1 MGGATAFCSGRHPE
15 AGGKTASKA
24 GKPRPTRIDGRQGE
38 RLSESSASRL
48 AAHAKPASQRTDL
61 LLAWA
66 HRAAGALRQAVK
78 ACVPCLSA
86 SSAIGGRPGISGADG
101 PPLQAVA
108 GRLVASIWPVAWG
121 CSRCHQLPERRE
133 GGTVKLMRVL
143 GSA

>member
-1 MGGATAFCSGRHPE
+1 MFCSGRHPE
-15 AGGKTASKA
+15 PVVHMPLGSAGGKTASKV
-24 GKPRPTRIDGRQGE
+24 GKPRPTTIDGRQGQ

-86 SSAIGGRPGISGADG
+86 SSVIGGRPHIFGADG
-101 PPLQAVA
+101 PPPLAVA
-108 GRLVASIWPVAWG
+108 RRLEASIWPVAWD
-121 CSRCHQLPERRE
+121 CSRC
-133 GGTVKLMRVL
+133 TVKLIRVL